1 MSGRIGVAIVRI
13 PLLAIAVALSVACSD
28 DHPPPQAG
36 ATPQTTPPPPA
47 APGQALQQ
55 AGATEQADVATAE
68 VADPEAAD
76 PCDLSGYDMSQMTVD
91 LHERLVEACQRSKE

>member
-1 MSGRIGVAIVRI
+1 MRI
-13 PLLAIAVALSVACSD
+13 PLLVIAAILVAACSD

-55 AGATEQADVATAE
+55 AGATEKADVAAAE
-68 VADPEAAD
+68 VEDSQATD
-76 PCDLSGYDMSQMTVD
+76 PCDLRGYDMNKMTVE
-91 LHERLVEACQRSKE
+91 LHEQLVERCQASKQ